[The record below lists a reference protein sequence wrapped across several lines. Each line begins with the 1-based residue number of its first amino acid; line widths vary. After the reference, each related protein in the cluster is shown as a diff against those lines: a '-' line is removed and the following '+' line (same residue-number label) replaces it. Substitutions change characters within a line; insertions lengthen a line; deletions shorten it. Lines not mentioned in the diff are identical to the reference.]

1 MYLTQQ
7 LKEKEDEIKNN
18 KSLISENK
26 DLKQYIFIKLQQK
39 FIYCDKEEEGVG

>member
-26 DLKQYIFIKLQQK
+26 DLKQYIFIKLQ
-39 FIYCDKEEEGVG
+39 